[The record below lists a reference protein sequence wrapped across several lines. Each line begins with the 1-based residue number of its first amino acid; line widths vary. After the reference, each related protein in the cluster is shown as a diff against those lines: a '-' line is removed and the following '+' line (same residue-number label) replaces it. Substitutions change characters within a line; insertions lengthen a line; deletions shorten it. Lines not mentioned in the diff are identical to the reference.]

1 MKMKE
6 EKIKKIIEKEIIENN
21 IELLLKSLK
30 FRINDIDL
38 HLDFDDLSE
47 EEMKEYLKELNHIY
61 QLIQIYENI

>member
-1 MKMKE
+1 MKE